1 MGRIYKGV
9 APFLLS
15 LVFVWALLFVLP
27 QLALWLPSVF
37 YK

>member
-15 LVFVWALLFVLP
+15 LVVVWAMMLAFP
-27 QLALWLPSVF
+27 QLARWLPSVF